1 MWDGLRMRSL
11 ELNKAYY
18 QDCIS
23 GLLTAGC
30 PQVAGRHA
38 AALIGWGSEVLG
50 YDDEFSTRYGWGPR
64 LVLFLT
70 EEDYQEWCPRVI
82 AILQEGV
89 PMTFLGHPTRYTQD
103 GPPQPT
109 TDRRAPL
116 GIAVTTCGRFG
127 EAYLGIPAAKVA
139 APTLPSKEWLLI
151 SEEGLLRLTAGEVY
165 YDSTGDLTALRARFA
180 YFPDDVWRYR
190 LAYQWTALSW
200 DIDLIGICARR
211 GDTLSARVAVARS
224 VERII
229 GLVFLL
235 NRIYRPGYLKWLHRA
250 FAVLPWLAADL
261 MPAMEQAMTCGNP
274 SDAVVTLYPV
284 LDRLVAFQSDRAG
297 VPTPDYAKPPP
308 LDPGFFTRDLQAVV
322 RAVRSTIKGDLA
334 MQSTTVGAL
343 DQWVMDQDL
352 LMVPRQLRLLAGV
365 YNAPDPY
372 EELLRRDT
380 TSSTG

>member
-1 MWDGLRMRSL
+1 MRSL

-18 QDCIS
+18 WDCIS
-23 GLLTAGC
+23 GLLISGC
-30 PQVAGRHA
+30 PHVAAGHA
-38 AALIGWGSEVLG
+38 AALIGRGSEVLG
-50 YDDEFSTRYGWGPR
+50 YDDELSTRYGWGPR

-82 AILQEGV
+82 AVLQEGV
-89 PMTFLGHPTRYTQD
+89 PTTFLGHPTRYTQD

-116 GIAVTTCGRFG
+116 GITVTTCGCFG
-127 EAYLGIPAAKVA
+127 EVFLGIPATKVA
-139 APTLPSKEWLLI
+139 APALPSKEWLLI

-165 YDSTGDLTALRARFA
+165 YDNTGDLTALRARFA

-211 GDTLSARVAVARS
+211 GDILSARVAVARS

-229 GLVFLL
+229 GLIFLL
-235 NRIYRPGYLKWLHRA
+235 NRTYRPGYLKWLHRTFTA
-250 FAVLPWLAADL
+250 LPWLAADL
-261 MPAMEQAMTCGNP
+261 MPAMEQAMTCVNP

-284 LDRLVAFQSDRAG
+284 LDRLVLFQSDRAG
-297 VPTPDYAKPPP
+297 IPIPDYRKPPS
-308 LDPGFFTRDLQAVV
+308 LDPGFFARDLPAVV
-322 RAVRSTIKGDLA
+322 QSVRTTIGGELA
-334 MQSTTVGAL
+334 MQATTVGAL

-372 EELLRRDT
+372 EELLGRDK